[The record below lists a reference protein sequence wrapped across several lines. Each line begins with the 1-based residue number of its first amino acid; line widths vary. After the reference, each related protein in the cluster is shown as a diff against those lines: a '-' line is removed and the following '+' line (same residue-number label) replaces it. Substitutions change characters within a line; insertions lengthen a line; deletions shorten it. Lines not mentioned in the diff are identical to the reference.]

1 MFVYYRKQVVSD
13 KLYSDK
19 SAFDGFWLENFGMDG
34 YLDKVGT
41 GEDRWMFFPSVSW
54 QKHEK
59 FHKSAGADKV
69 STSCRGF

>member
-1 MFVYYRKQVVSD
+1 
-13 KLYSDK
+13 
-19 SAFDGFWLENFGMDG
+19 MDG

-41 GEDRWMFFPSVSW
+41 GENCWIVFPSVSW

-69 STSCRGF
+69 LTSCRGV